1 MEDTMKRETCGK
13 LFLLIASL
21 VFLGPTSPA
30 QDVPVKVYAF
40 KAGLLKTET
49 QHILKDT
56 RIGTP
61 MDIPISFLIIRHGN
75 EWIAFDT
82 GCNAE
87 AGRDPVGYLGKE
99 AAKAFLPVIGPDQE
113 FQRAIRMLG
122 LKPADLKAV
131 VISHGHFDH
140 AGAIEDFLGTNVPI
154 YVQKAELAEIRK
166 VVESRKMYTAY
177 IPRDFD
183 HLKELNIREIEGP
196 FDIFGDKSVIAFP
209 TPGHTRGHQSLYVK
223 LTGGRAFIYTADAL
237 YTIET
242 MEKSIPPELVA
253 DLPAFMQTLNWFK
266 LEDWTGVT
274 IVPSHDPGYWAKRAW
289 APAELVP

>member
-1 MEDTMKRETCGK
+1 MKREIYRK
-13 LFLLIASL
+13 LFLLMVPL
-21 VFLGPTSPA
+21 VFLGLTSPTQA
-30 QDVPVKVYAF
+30 AEVEVYAF

-61 MDIPISFLIIRHGN
+61 MDIPIPFLMIRHGK

-87 AGRDPVGYLGKE
+87 AARDPVGYLGEE
-99 AAKAFLPVIGPDQE
+99 AAKAFSPVIGPSQE
-113 FQRAIRMLG
+113 FQRAIKILG

-154 YVQKAELAEIRK
+154 YFQKAELAEIRK
-166 VVESRKMYTAY
+166 IVESQQMRTAY
-177 IPRDFD
+177 IPVDFK
-183 HLKELNIREIEGP
+183 HLKQLNIQEIEGP
-196 FDIFGDKSVIAFP
+196 FDIFGDKSVIVFP

-223 LTGGRAFIYTADAL
+223 PTEGKAFIYTADAL
-237 YTIET
+237 YTLEN
-242 MEKSIPPELVA
+242 MEKSIPPPPALVA
-253 DLPAFMQTLNWFK
+253 DLSLFMQTINWFK
-266 LEDWTGVT
+266 LEEWTGVT
-274 IVPSHDPGYWAKRAW
+274 IVPSHDPEYWAKRAW

>member
-1 MEDTMKRETCGK
+1 M
-13 LFLLIASL
+13 APL
-21 VFLGPTSPA
+21 VFLVLTSPTHA
-30 QDVPVKVYAF
+30 IEVKVYAL

-49 QHILKDT
+49 QYILKDT

-61 MDIPISFLIIRHGN
+61 MDIPIPFLIIRHGK

-87 AGRDPVGYLGKE
+87 AARDPVGYLGE
-99 AAKAFLPVIGPDQE
+99 AGAKAFSPVIGPDQE
-113 FQRAIRMLG
+113 FQRAIKILG

-140 AGAIEDFLGTNVPI
+140 AGAIEDFLGTKVPI
-154 YVQKAELAEIRK
+154 YFQKAELAEIRK
-166 VVESRKMYTAY
+166 IVESQVRTAY
-177 IPRDFD
+177 IPRDFK
-183 HLKELNIREIEGP
+183 HLQELNIREIEGP

-223 LTGGRAFIYTADAL
+223 PTGGKAFIYTSDAL
-237 YTIET
+237 YTLEN
-242 MEKSIPPELVA
+242 MEKSIPPPSALVA
-253 DLPAFMQTLNWFK
+253 DLSAFMQTINWFK

-274 IVPSHDPGYWAKRAW
+274 IVPSHDPEYWAKRAW